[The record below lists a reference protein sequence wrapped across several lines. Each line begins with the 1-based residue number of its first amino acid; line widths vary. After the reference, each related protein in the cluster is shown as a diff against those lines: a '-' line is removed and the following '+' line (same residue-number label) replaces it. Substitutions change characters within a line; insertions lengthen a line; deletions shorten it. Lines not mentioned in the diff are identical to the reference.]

1 MVERQLAEVDDATF
15 PLASARLIGG
25 TFHLSGTVESRGRAT
40 YRGLLV
46 RLPIELSVT
55 EVVSCN
61 VEDTSGTGALIL
73 KSADSFDGG
82 LNLVGVI
89 PCTVTV
95 ATMEHSQL
103 RLQEGT
109 RPVAFR
115 RWWRWQQLTEDP
127 LSTRNALITS
137 EGLDRVQPVSPIFVA
152 NDEDDDLDVA
162 PSVAW
167 AVEGMEPPEVSAG
180 HFLVFDATGRQGYL
194 QIDRF
199 DIVIERWDPAA
210 DVLGLR
216 SRIDRCLRLHSIV
229 VEKGLDDS
237 DYVQE
242 AARLIFNE
250 TRKNQWPKWPRWLRK
265 KMHGD
270 QELPI
275 FPSAAP

>member
-25 TFHLSGTVESRGRAT
+25 TFHLSGTVESLGRAN

-55 EVVSCN
+55 KVVSYSI
-61 VEDTSGTGALIL
+61 EDTSGTGALIL
-73 KSADSFDGG
+73 ESAESFDGG
-82 LNLVGVI
+82 PNLVGVV

-95 ATMEHSQL
+95 ATTEHSQL
-103 RLQEGT
+103 RLQEGA

-115 RWWRWQQLTEDP
+115 RRWQQLTEDP
-127 LSTRNALITS
+127 SSTRNALITS
-137 EGLDRVQPVSPIFVA
+137 EGLDRVQPVLPIFVA
-152 NDEDDDLDVA
+152 NDEDDDLDIA

-167 AVEGMEPPEVSAG
+167 AVGDMEPPEVSAG

-199 DIVIERWDPAA
+199 DILIERWDPAA
-210 DVLGLR
+210 DVSGLR
-216 SRIDRCLRLHSIV
+216 SRIDRCLRLHSIIV
-229 VEKGLDDS
+229 DEGLDDS

-270 QELPI
+270 QTLPI

>member
-25 TFHLSGTVESRGRAT
+25 TFHLSGTVESLGRAN

-55 EVVSCN
+55 KVVSYS
-61 VEDTSGTGALIL
+61 VEDTSGTGVLTLA
-73 KSADSFDGG
+73 SAESFDGG
-82 LNLVGVI
+82 LNLVGVV

-95 ATMEHSQL
+95 ATTEHSQL
-103 RLQEGT
+103 RLQERA

-127 LSTRNALITS
+127 ISTRNALIAS
-137 EGLDRVQPVSPIFVA
+137 EGLDRVQPVLPIFVA
-152 NDEDDDLDVA
+152 NDEDDDLDIA

-167 AVEGMEPPEVSAG
+167 AVGDMEPPEVSAG
-180 HFLVFDATGRQGYL
+180 HFQVFDATGRQGHL

-199 DIVIERWDPAA
+199 DILIERWDPAA
-210 DVLGLR
+210 DVSGLR

-229 VEKGLDDS
+229 VDEGLDDT

-242 AARLIFNE
+242 GARLIFNK
-250 TRKNQWPKWPRWLRK
+250 TRKSQWPKWPRWLRK
-265 KMHGD
+265 KIHGD
-270 QELPI
+270 QTLPI